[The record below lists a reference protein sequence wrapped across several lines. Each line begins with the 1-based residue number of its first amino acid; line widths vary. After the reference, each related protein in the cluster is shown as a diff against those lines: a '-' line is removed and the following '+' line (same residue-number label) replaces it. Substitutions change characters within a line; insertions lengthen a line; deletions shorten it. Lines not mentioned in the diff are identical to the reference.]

1 MTLINNIYIAFTLVV
16 FMLTFR
22 YTDLFLYSRLALGK
36 LELDILEQQISS
48 DLDGIESETT
58 SPYQLLSLSFNTLS
72 YALLSANKSVVFDV
86 NKDLVSCADYI
97 VIEPENKDLTFMQQ
111 SLLADDLYSMMGS
124 YLNFDDFIKSQY
136 ELNFYILG

>member
-1 MTLINNIYIAFTLVV
+1 MTLINNIYIALTLVV

-97 VIEPENKDLTFMQQ
+97 VIQPENKDLTFMQQ

>member
-1 MTLINNIYIAFTLVV
+1 MTLINNIYIALTLVV

-97 VIEPENKDLTFMQQ
+97 VIQPENKDLTFMQQ

-124 YLNFDDFIKSQY
+124 YLNFDNFIKSQY
-136 ELNFYILG
+136 KLNFYILG

>member
-97 VIEPENKDLTFMQQ
+97 VIQPENKDLTFMQQ
-111 SLLADDLYSMMGS
+111 SLLADDLYSMMGL

>member
-97 VIEPENKDLTFMQQ
+97 VIQPETKDLTFMQQ

>member
-97 VIEPENKDLTFMQQ
+97 VIQPENKDLTFMQQ

>member
-97 VIEPENKDLTFMQQ
+97 VIQPENKDLTFMQQ

-124 YLNFDDFIKSQY
+124 YLNFDNFIKSQY

>member
-48 DLDGIESETT
+48 DLNGIASETT

-97 VIEPENKDLTFMQQ
+97 VIQPENKDLTFMQQ

-124 YLNFDDFIKSQY
+124 YLNFDDFVKSQY

>member
-97 VIEPENKDLTFMQQ
+97 VIQPENKDLTFMQQ

-124 YLNFDDFIKSQY
+124 YLNFDDFVKSQY

>member
-124 YLNFDDFIKSQY
+124 YLNFDDFVKSQY